1 MIIRASHRPN
11 HPHQPPHNIISSK
24 FQGPSMP
31 THRMISRRVF
41 FIVQISLLVFASAL
55 LHSSTQLTSFLPSQT
70 SHRHRPVVS
79 HPQTRLAADPM
90 SWNPNPNS
98 TPEQVSL
105 SSRLSISPLDEYNAA
120 LLNEV
125 RPLNYSN
132 PAVGWGTVWDLVV
145 VGAGAGGLVS
155 SRQAARRGAKSCMIS
170 MELAG
175 GDCLNAGC
183 VPSKALLRSA
193 KLVREARKVASRRN
207 EFGVTFTRKGQS
219 EALDVDVTV
228 DFAKVMQRMRRLRAS
243 IAPVDGHARGASI
256 GSQVFQGKGVF
267 TSPYTIEVVEDGKKL
282 GDANNPVLRFRK
294 AVIATGGRPTIPDVK
309 GLADAPYTTNLN
321 LFNLESLPE
330 RMVVLGAGIVALE
343 MAQAFAAFGS
353 KVTVLQRSKL
363 LSGDSEAGKVIRKTL
378 EQDGVQF
385 LDEVMVKEVQTL
397 RSRGAGGELPLMR
410 ISLNKDNSQPTSL
423 ECECLL
429 VAIGRTANVQNM
441 GLESANI
448 SYHPTQGILI
458 NDFAQ
463 STSHPNVYAVGDC
476 VANVPRL
483 THMSGEMA
491 KVVVQNSLFGG
502 EWRMSS
508 LVVPAVMYTDPE
520 YAAVRKVVTID
531 ANGHVV
537 PSPKFSEEEVDV
549 YRTELRSND
558 RAILDSSDA
567 DGYVKISCMKGTGTI
582 VSCTI
587 VSSRAGEMINEVSL
601 AIKNGI
607 DIMGLG
613 RNVHAYPTLGEG
625 VMGCG
630 LQFIGARWKKLNG

>member
-1 MIIRASHRPN
+1 
-11 HPHQPPHNIISSK
+11 
-24 FQGPSMP
+24 
-31 THRMISRRVF
+31 
-41 FIVQISLLVFASAL
+41 
-55 LHSSTQLTSFLPSQT
+55 
-70 SHRHRPVVS
+70 
-79 HPQTRLAADPM
+79 
-90 SWNPNPNS
+90 
-98 TPEQVSL
+98 
-105 SSRLSISPLDEYNAA
+105 
-120 LLNEV
+120 
-125 RPLNYSN
+125 
-132 PAVGWGTVWDLVV
+132 
-145 VGAGAGGLVS
+145 
-155 SRQAARRGAKSCMIS
+155 

-183 VPSKALLRSA
+183 VPSKALLRCA
-193 KLVREARKVASRRN
+193 KLVREARKAASRQN
-207 EFGVTFTRKGQS
+207 EFGVFFTKRGES
-219 EALDVDVTV
+219 EVLDLDVGV
-228 DFAKVMQRMRRLRAS
+228 DFAKVMQRMRRLRSS
-243 IAPVDGHARGASI
+243 IAPVDGHARGVSI
-256 GSQVFQGKGVF
+256 GSQVFQGRGVF

-309 GLADAPYTTNLN
+309 GLVSAPYATNLN
-321 LFNLESLPE
+321 LFNLQSLPE

-363 LSGDSEAGKVIRKTL
+363 LSGDVEAGKVIRETL

-385 LDEVMVKEVQTL
+385 LDEVIVKEVETL
-397 RSRGAGGELPLMR
+397 RSRGSDGELPLMR
-410 ISLNKDNSQPTSL
+410 VGLTHKGNSQLTSL

-448 SYHPTQGILI
+448 SYHPTQGVLI
-458 NDFAQ
+458 NDYAQ
-463 STSHPNVYAVGDC
+463 SISHPNVYAVGDC
-476 VANVPRL
+476 VAHVPRL

-502 EWRMSS
+502 EWRMST

-520 YAAVRKVVTID
+520 YAVVRKVVTID
-531 ANGHVV
+531 TNGNVV
-537 PSPKFSEEEVDV
+537 PSPKLSAEEVDV
-549 YRTELRSND
+549 YRAELRSND
-558 RAILDSSDA
+558 RAILDSSDTN
-567 DGYVKISCMKGTGTI
+567 GYVKISCIKGTGTI

-625 VMGCG
+625 VMSCG
-630 LQFIGARWKKLNG
+630 LQFIGARWKKMNEGG